1 MKTILVVDDETPTLE
16 MLELYLSALGYKVF
30 TANNQTE
37 GFELFE
43 REKPPIILTDIKMP
57 GKDGFTFLERVKSVR
72 PQTEVIVITGHG
84 DRNLAQR
91 AFDLKA
97 TEFLHKPL
105 DTDVLE
111 KILENIES
119 KLGSEN

>member
-1 MKTILVVDDETPTLE
+1 MKTILIVDDETPTLE
-16 MLELYLSALGYKVF
+16 MLELFLGALGYSVL

-37 GFELFE
+37 GFEIFE

-57 GKDGFTFLERVKSVR
+57 GKDGLTFLEQVKSLR

-84 DRNLAQR
+84 DQALAQR

-111 KILENIES
+111 KILENIEA
-119 KLGSEN
+119 KLAAAT

>member
-1 MKTILVVDDETPTLE
+1 MKTILIVDDETPTLE
-16 MLELYLSALGYKVF
+16 MLELFLGALGYSVL
-30 TANNQTE
+30 TANNQAE
-37 GFELFE
+37 GFEIFE

-57 GKDGFTFLERVKSVR
+57 GKDGLSFLEQVKSLR
-72 PQTEVIVITGHG
+72 PETEVIVITGHG
-84 DRNLAQR
+84 DRDLAQR

-111 KILENIES
+111 KVLENIEA
-119 KLGSEN
+119 KMGTKT

>member
-1 MKTILVVDDETPTLE
+1 MKTILIVDDETPTLE
-16 MLELYLSALGYKVF
+16 MLELFLGALGYSVL
-30 TANNQTE
+30 TANNQAE
-37 GFELFE
+37 GFEIFE
-43 REKPPIILTDIKMP
+43 RENPPIILTDIKMP
-57 GKDGFTFLERVKSVR
+57 GKDGLTFLEQVKSLR

-84 DRNLAQR
+84 DQALAQR

-111 KILENIES
+111 KILENIEA
-119 KLGSEN
+119 KLAAAT

>member
-1 MKTILVVDDETPTLE
+1 MKTILIVDDETPTLE
-16 MLELYLSALGYKVF
+16 MLELFLGALGYAVL
-30 TANNQTE
+30 TANNQAE
-37 GFELFE
+37 GFEIFE

-57 GKDGFTFLERVKSVR
+57 GQDGLTFLEQVKSLR

-84 DRNLAQR
+84 DRDLAQR

-111 KILENIES
+111 KVLENIET
-119 KLGSEN
+119 KMGSSA

>member
-1 MKTILVVDDETPTLE
+1 MKTILIVDDETPTLE
-16 MLELYLSALGYKVF
+16 MLELFLGALGYTVF
-30 TANNQTE
+30 TANNQSKA
-37 GFELFE
+37 FALFE

-57 GKDGFTFLERVKSVR
+57 GKDGLSFLKQVKAVR

-84 DRNLAQR
+84 DRDLAQR

-119 KLGSEN
+119 KLGSAT